1 MVVDDDPAVVATLAE
16 DGFPVRLADWLPHSS
31 TLQKAQDQ
39 EGRT

>member
-1 MVVDDDPAVVATLAE
+1 VIDDDPDVVATLTE

-31 TLQKAQDQ
+31 TLRTAQET